1 MQIKTVH
8 YERLFTL
15 GNYQNEKIG
24 FSADL
29 HKHDNAEAVL
39 GQLFGKVTE
48 SEHFLCIF
56 RNAID
61 EEESMSQRIDRQKCR
76 VANSEQQIQQMK
88 ISMTELAEKL
98 QKGTG
103 DVDDHLRHAC
113 SGTSLKG
120 LTAQL
125 NLERQQLRGLLAH
138 EEKLT
143 EFILE
148 INSRIGTGNFSA
160 IGLSIPRL
168 KPSFED

>member
-8 YERLFTL
+8 YERLFTI

-29 HKHDNAEAVL
+29 DKHDDAEAIL

-48 SEHFLCIF
+48 SQHFLCIF

-61 EEESMSQRIDRQKCR
+61 EEEYMSQRIDRQKAR
-76 VANSEQQIQQMK
+76 VANTEQQIQQMK

-113 SGTSLKG
+113 TGTSLKD

-125 NLERQQLRGLLAH
+125 NRERQQLRDLLAH